1 MKENNI
7 IVHAL
12 IKVKDKFLITKRSKS
27 EDTYPE
33 YWDLPGGLVEKGE
46 LPKDAVI
53 RETKEETNLDIIPL
67 KIIREDSNLDKVKD
81 IVFIRLIYLAQLDN
95 IDNIKLDKNEHS
107 DYKLI
112 KTIDDLDG
120 KTFDFIEYL
129 IKEY

>member
-1 MKENNI
+1 MKENKI

-12 IKVKDKFLITKRSKS
+12 IKVKDKFLITKRSKI
-27 EDTYPE
+27 EDNYPE

-46 LPKDAVI
+46 LPQEAVI

-67 KIIREDSNLDKVKD
+67 KIIREDSNLDKEKD
-81 IVFIRLIYLAQLDN
+81 IVFIRLIYLAEIDN
-95 IDNIKLDKNEHS
+95 IDNIKLDENEHS

-120 KTFDFIEYL
+120 KTFDFIEDL